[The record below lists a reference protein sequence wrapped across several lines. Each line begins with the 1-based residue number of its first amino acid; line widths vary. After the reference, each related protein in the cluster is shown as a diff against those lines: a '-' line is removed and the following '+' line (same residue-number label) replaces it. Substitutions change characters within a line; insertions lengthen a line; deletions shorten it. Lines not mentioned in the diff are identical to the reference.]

1 MSKVLKRPF
10 GCFCSARV
18 KIVNTLW
25 ENIPFVGISH
35 STHLKGDTKYRY
47 FGYKLEIGQQRKNVP
62 PEMNQKI
69 FIQKPMSAQVDTR
82 TQLAKKLKEEIVF
95 RGDFQW

>member
-1 MSKVLKRPF
+1 M
-10 GCFCSARV
+10 
-18 KIVNTLW
+18 
-25 ENIPFVGISH
+25 SH
-35 STHLKGDTKYRY
+35 SIHLKGDTRYRY

-69 FIQKPMSAQVDTR
+69 FMLKPMSAQVETR
-82 TQLAKKLKEEIVF
+82 TQLAKKNKDAMVL